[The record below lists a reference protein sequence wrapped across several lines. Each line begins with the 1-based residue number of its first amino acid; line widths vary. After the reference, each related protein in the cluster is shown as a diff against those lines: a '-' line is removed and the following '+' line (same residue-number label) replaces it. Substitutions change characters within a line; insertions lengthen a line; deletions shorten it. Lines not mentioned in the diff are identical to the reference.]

1 MADTQNQ
8 MHIKQFKDN
17 IILAVQ
23 QENSLLDYTVR
34 RENLNSEAFFF
45 NKLGAITLEEK
56 LSRFSPTP
64 FADPKHSRRKLTPYT
79 FHKSLFIDSFDAER
93 SNIVGLQSDYMKSL
107 IMAAKVKKDQLIIAA
122 ATGNAF
128 EGKEGETPVAFSN
141 AQTVFQDGTFGT
153 NGGGT
158 AVGLTSDKI
167 LTAAKILKKNKVSTM
182 EKMYCIISAQQEE
195 ELMKDA
201 KFINRDF
208 TAGQVLDK
216 GVIGAWNGI
225 NFIRSEE
232 LTGSTTQVRDVLLYT
247 ETALGLGI
255 NTELTTEIGK
265 DPAHSF
271 ATVLYV
277 SMTMGATRIEDE
289 KIVRI
294 QCKDTSFTL

>member
-8 MHIKQFKDN
+8 MHIKQFKDS

-23 QENSLLDYTVR
+23 QETSLLDHTVR
-34 RENLNSEAFFF
+34 KEMLSSEAFFF
-45 NKLGAITLEEK
+45 NKLGAISLEEK
-56 LSRFSPTP
+56 TSRFSPTP
-64 FADPKHSRRKLTPYT
+64 FADPRHSRRKLSPAT
-79 FHKSLFIDSFDAER
+79 FHKSLFIDSYDTER
-93 SNIVGLQSDYMKSL
+93 SNIVGLQADYMKSL
-107 IMAAKVKKDQLIIAA
+107 IMAAKVKKDQLIVAA
-122 ATGNAF
+122 ATGLAY
-128 EGKEGETPVAFSN
+128 EGKEGEIPVSFTN
-141 AQTVFQDGTFGT
+141 AQTVFQDGSFGT
-153 NGGGT
+153 DAGGT
-158 AVGLTSDKI
+158 ALGLTSDKI

-182 EKMYCIISAQQEE
+182 EKLYCVITAQQEE

-216 GVIGAWNGI
+216 GVIGTWSGI

-232 LTGSTTQVRDVLLYT
+232 LTGTTNQVRDILLYT

-255 NTELTTEIGK
+255 NTELSIETGK

-277 SMTMGATRIEDE
+277 AMTMGATRIEDE
-289 KIVRI
+289 KIVKI
-294 QCKDTSFTL
+294 KCKDTTFSL